1 MNLNTHP
8 QPYPFSNNI
17 NNMNN
22 INSNNNNNSRNTYLD
37 FPNTSMIR
45 TLNNCYSARISD
57 M

>member
-1 MNLNTHP
+1 MNT
-8 QPYPFSNNI
+8 NNI

-22 INSNNNNNSRNTYLD
+22 INSNNNSRNTYQD